1 MDIRKISV
9 AAHSMSLTL
18 FTPGSTGLH
27 TSDGRHHYEAWH
39 GNARHARRLENF
51 VIHPPYELLRY
62 ASSTRLCKWRLST
75 FDVRLPKPLSVVC
88 LVYYSALMLGT
99 DHRGTPSKR
108 GAVSSRLGYAH
119 RPRGLLRHEARPR
132 AAKKNHLQLG
142 GQRFRMALAAAFKLD
157 GKTSSM
163 EALACTVPAAHGMD
177 TASNERARSE
187 KLRSRFSV

>member
-1 MDIRKISV
+1 
-9 AAHSMSLTL
+9 MSLPL
-18 FTPGSTGLH
+18 FTPGSIGIH

-99 DHRGTPSKR
+99 DHRGTPSRR
-108 GAVSSRLGYAH
+108 GVVSSRLGYAH

-142 GQRFRMALAAAFKLD
+142 GRRFLVALAAAFIQARRQDIVD
-157 GKTSSM
+157 GSSRLHSTCGPWYGHRM
-163 EALACTVPAAHGMD
+163 QR
-177 TASNERARSE
+177 ASSIGETEIN
-187 KLRSRFSV
+187 V